1 MAKHVKGERV
11 IAAKMKRAIVNSRY
25 WCGWSFGLSH
35 TFTFMRSFV
44 LSPFS
49 LLGLLCTNPTLMM
62 DVEVSV
68 EYVDLFKYIVA
79 IFFLFEICLD

>member
-1 MAKHVKGERV
+1 MTKHVKGERG
-11 IAAKMKRAIVNSRY
+11 IAAKMKRAILNSRY
-25 WCGWSFGLSH
+25 WCVWSFGLSH

-68 EYVDLFKYIVA
+68 EYVDLFMYTVVIV
-79 IFFLFEICLD
+79 FLFEICLD

>member
-1 MAKHVKGERV
+1 M

-35 TFTFMRSFV
+35 TFTLMRSFV

-68 EYVDLFKYIVA
+68 EYVDLFKYIVV